1 MKNPFIQ
8 HLMAMIDRDNKAR
21 ILKKI
26 HGLVVDLDGVL
37 HVGTEPV
44 ESLPAFLD
52 FLDRRAIWTTYVTNN
67 STLTPEA
74 LAERLSDFGVDTGSS
89 QIITSATATAR
100 YLSSEFP
107 NGGSVLVVGEGG
119 LIQAVKSV
127 GFEIGDSKP
136 KAVAVGLDRQINY
149 QKISNAASAIF
160 AGASF
165 IACNIDSGALT
176 AGGISPGAG
185 AMVAAIQAV
194 VQVAPVVIGKPEP
207 TMFLEA
213 ADRMGLKPDECAAIG
228 DRLDIDIACAESAGM
243 LGILV
248 LSGMTKL
255 DRLQD
260 SPHRPDLVYADIG
273 EMVSC
278 WETIF

>member
-1 MKNPFIQ
+1 
-8 HLMAMIDRDNKAR
+8 MAMIDRDNEAG

-26 HGLVVDLDGVL
+26 RGLIVDLDGVL

-44 ESLPAFLD
+44 ESLPAFLS
-52 FLDRRAIWTTYVTNN
+52 FLGRRAIQVIYVTNN
-67 STLTPEA
+67 STLTPES
-74 LAERLSDFGVDTGSS
+74 LCGRLSGFGIQAEGS

-107 NGGSVLVVGEGG
+107 HGSRVLVVGEGG
-119 LIQAVKSV
+119 LCQAVKDMGFKV
-127 GFEIGDSKP
+127 GDDKP
-136 KAVAVGLDRQINY
+136 QAVAVGLDRQINY
-149 QKISNAASAIF
+149 QKISKAASAIF

-165 IACNIDSGALT
+165 IACNIDSGAPT
-176 AGGISPGAG
+176 VGGIAPGAG

-194 VQVAPVVIGKPEP
+194 VQVAPVVIGKPES

-213 ADRMGLKPDECAAIG
+213 AERMGLKLDECAAIG
-228 DRLDIDIACAESAGM
+228 DRLDIDIVSAERAGM

-255 DRLQD
+255 DMLD
-260 SPHRPDLVYADIG
+260 VSSHKPDLVYADIG
-273 EMVSC
+273 EMVSH
-278 WETIF
+278 WETIFQK

>member
-1 MKNPFIQ
+1 
-8 HLMAMIDRDNKAR
+8 MAMIDRDNEVK

-26 HGLVVDLDGVL
+26 RGLVVDLDGVL
-37 HVGTEPV
+37 HVGPEPV
-44 ESLPAFLD
+44 ESLPAFLS
-52 FLDRRAIWTTYVTNN
+52 FLGRRAMPVVYITNN
-67 STLTPEA
+67 STLTHKA
-74 LAERLSDFGVDTGSS
+74 LGERLSDFGVETDGS

-100 YLSSEFP
+100 YLLRVFP
-107 NGGSVLVVGEGG
+107 DGGLVYVVGEEG

-136 KAVAVGLDRQINY
+136 QAVAVGLDRQINY

-165 IACNIDSGALT
+165 IACNIDSGAPT

-207 TMFLEA
+207 TMFFEA
-213 ADRMGLKPDECAAIG
+213 ARRMGLKPDECAAIG
-228 DRLDIDIACAESAGM
+228 DRLDIDIVSAQRAGM
-243 LGILV
+243 TGILV
-248 LSGMTKL
+248 LSGMAKL
-255 DRLQD
+255 DMLQD

-273 EMVSC
+273 EMVFQ
-278 WETIF
+278 WETIFR